1 MIGIFDRD
9 NDKILQAVNAQTSEF
24 YSFGNKVYGFCI
36 PIPEMR
42 FRNNQT
48 KISIEY
54 LYSDAEIKTVL
65 PNGCRLFFG
74 TEFTKQSMWHNTES
88 LTLKLPK
95 GKGKDKIIENNG
107 GQAVYDSN
115 DTNFLAKKDDFV
127 EAIINGN
134 VIISEESWHNFIPIF
149 ATIKNI
155 LVTND

>member
-54 LYSDAEIKTVL
+54 LYSDACL
-65 PNGCRLFFG
+65 
-74 TEFTKQSMWHNTES
+74 
-88 LTLKLPK
+88 
-95 GKGKDKIIENNG
+95 IENLNFISPTTPTFCTAKFRYRG
-107 GQAVYDSN
+107 EDHAVSIEYLENNMAMVKYSGKAKAVTPGQACVLYLGEQCLGSGIIKEVY
-115 DTNFLAKKDDFV
+115 
-127 EAIINGN
+127 
-134 VIISEESWHNFIPIF
+134 
-149 ATIKNI
+149 KNNEK
-155 LVTND
+155 LWYL

>member
-1 MIGIFDRD
+1 
-9 NDKILQAVNAQTSEF
+9 
-24 YSFGNKVYGFCI
+24 
-36 PIPEMR
+36 
-42 FRNNQT
+42 
-48 KISIEY
+48 
-54 LYSDAEIKTVL
+54 
-65 PNGCRLFFG
+65 
-74 TEFTKQSMWHNTES
+74 MWHNTES

-155 LVTND
+155 LITND

>member
-65 PNGCRLFFG
+65 PNGCRLFSVLNLQNNLCG
-74 TEFTKQSMWHNTES
+74 
-88 LTLKLPK
+88 
-95 GKGKDKIIENNG
+95 IIQN
-107 GQAVYDSN
+107 
-115 DTNFLAKKDDFV
+115 LL
-127 EAIINGN
+127 
-134 VIISEESWHNFIPIF
+134 H
-149 ATIKNI
+149 
-155 LVTND
+155 